1 MKLFIN
7 QGGPDTGSG
16 KIRFTN
22 IHELILIEEALKYYK
37 ENLTNKYAEKNMKP
51 IKKIGELEKLIIEL
65 QIENAEKLGKKYD
78 SSLGV
83 NLNQFLITRR
93 HKSRILMKE
102 IADKLKISPSYY
114 NDIEKENIEAPA
126 DILMR
131 IFEVLNVLDS
141 INIKLYQYIPTVVFF
156 YKDVKIHEVYF
167 ETKGKYIDYADVVSK
182 KVSPENIEVI
192 EKNIEL

>member
-7 QGGPDTGSG
+7 HGGSDTGSG

-37 ENLTNKYAEKNMKP
+37 ESLTNKYVEKNMKP
-51 IKKIGELEKLIIEL
+51 SKKIGELEKLINDL

-93 HKSRILMKE
+93 HKSRILLKE

-126 DILMR
+126 EVLMR
-131 IFEVLNVLDS
+131 IFETLNVLENVS
-141 INIKLYQYIPTVVFF
+141 VKLYNYIPTVVFF

-167 ETKGKYIDYADVVSK
+167 ETKGKYIDYSDVISK
-182 KVSPENIEVI
+182 KISSSNIEVI

>member
-7 QGGPDTGSG
+7 YGGPDTGSG

-22 IHELILIEEALKYYK
+22 IHEVILIEEALKYYK
-37 ENLTNKYAEKNMKP
+37 ESLTNKATEKNMKP
-51 IKKIGELEKLIIEL
+51 SKKIGEIDKLITDL

-93 HKSRILMKE
+93 HKSKILLKE

-114 NDIEKENIEAPA
+114 NDIEKENVEAPA
-126 DILMR
+126 EILLK
-131 IFEVLNVLDS
+131 IFEILEVVSNINV
-141 INIKLYQYIPTVVFF
+141 KLYQYIPTIVFF
-156 YKDVKIHEVYF
+156 YKDIKMHEVFF
-167 ETKGKYIDYADVVSK
+167 ESIDKYNDYSEIIKQVIPSG
-182 KVSPENIEVI
+182 NIEVM
-192 EKNIEL
+192 ENKIEL